1 MFELKP
7 SILWTNLFL
16 TQFVLLISPLGLF
29 NRVSSSTWP
38 APEISSKAGPT
49 QGKVLKLF
57 SSKAAVI
64 IRRPF
69 DATGVFV
76 SLVSDCPSFIK
87 EKDHIQDPYS
97 FRCIPQVHG
106 ASNDSWTHVQE
117 VFLNEADAVTDNPTV
132 FLDEVIKKSS

>member
-1 MFELKP
+1 MLELKP
-7 SILWTNLFL
+7 SILWVNFFL

-29 NRVSSSTWP
+29 NRVSSTTWP

-69 DATGVFV
+69 DATGVFD
-76 SLVSDCPSFIK
+76 SLVSDWPSF
-87 EKDHIQDPYS
+87 
-97 FRCIPQVHG
+97 
-106 ASNDSWTHVQE
+106 
-117 VFLNEADAVTDNPTV
+117 NPS
-132 FLDEVIKKSS
+132 LL